1 MIKVGYMNSWLRE
14 YEISIS
20 ISEMTGLLEWQY

>member
-1 MIKVGYMNSWLRE
+1 MIKVGYKLWLRE